1 VSGRSLLPRASAAAA
16 LVAALALAPVTP
28 AQATPTPPRCDSRP
42 DPQAAAERSPM
53 VFLATVSGT
62 RVQNRGSGEDRE
74 RVREVTVDLD
84 RIYKGDPGE
93 SPVTLVSPAATTGLP
108 DIPADEQW
116 VFFAS
121 REDARLAADG
131 CNGSRRAT
139 AAVIGQ
145 VEDALGP
152 GRAYVET
159 PEDPDPLAY
168 TELDTQAPPELG
180 RLLAPGAAAVLVG
193 LLGLVVTRRRPHH

>member
-1 VSGRSLLPRASAAAA
+1 VSGRSLLLRAAAAAA
-16 LVAALALAPVTP
+16 LVAALAVASVPS
-28 AQATPTPPRCDSRP
+28 AQASPTAPRCDSRP
-42 DPQAAAERSPM
+42 DPQAAAERSPL

-84 RIYKGDPGE
+84 RIYKGEPGE

-108 DIPADEQW
+108 DIPAGEEW
-116 VFFAS
+116 IFFAS
-121 REDARLAADG
+121 REAARLTADG
-131 CNGSRRAT
+131 CNGSRPAT
-139 AAVIGQ
+139 PAVVRQ

-152 GRAYVET
+152 GRAFVET

-180 RLLAPGAAAVLVG
+180 RLMAPGAAAVLVG
-193 LLGLVVTRRRPHH
+193 LLGLVVTRRRPQH